1 MITRNTRELS
11 NDYEERE
18 YNRINFCIRYNL
30 KVEKTLIAKL
40 FFLSNRIHRCAS
52 RNSLSLRDG
61 FLIINFTNGKSFFS
75 T

>member
-40 FFLSNRIHRCAS
+40 FFYQI
-52 RNSLSLRDG
+52 D
-61 FLIINFTNGKSFFS
+61 FTDVLVEIPFP
-75 T
+75 